1 MLMAHTCL
9 VLDDARRVS
18 AKGDDERCTEGCG
31 DGAVCAA
38 WGKPPCMLGYQY
50 LLRYR
55 SPSLTRSH
63 LCQLPRGTLLSA
75 GACSLSALGAQRT
88 ALASFSSPA
97 AGRELFPLRRLP
109 ARLRQHGNVSEA
121 PLAPALSWGR

>member
-9 VLDDARRVS
+9 ALDDARGVS
-18 AKGDDERCTEGCG
+18 ATGDDGRCTEGCG
-31 DGAVCAA
+31 DGAVRAA
-38 WGKPPCMLGYQY
+38 WGEPPRMLGYQY

-63 LCQLPRGTLLSA
+63 LRQLPRGTLLSA
-75 GACSLSALGAQRT
+75 RARLLSALSAQRT

-97 AGRELFPLRRLP
+97 AERELFPLRGLP